1 MTTFL
6 TLGLLSGKYLGS
18 GSMITDTD
26 PRIRIQ
32 IKMIWI
38 RNTAWST
45 HTVIGTKIGVNPHGE
60 SISTNLPGVQINH
73 SSLLLIN
80 KFIELSNDTLI
91 VKIKRKLFPQ

>member
-1 MTTFL
+1 MTVNGTIDIFEPHMGIL
-6 TLGLLSGKYLGS
+6 EVILY
-18 GSMITDTD
+18 
-26 PRIRIQ
+26 P
-32 IKMIWI
+32 
-38 RNTAWST
+38 WST

-91 VKIKRKLFPQ
+91 VKN